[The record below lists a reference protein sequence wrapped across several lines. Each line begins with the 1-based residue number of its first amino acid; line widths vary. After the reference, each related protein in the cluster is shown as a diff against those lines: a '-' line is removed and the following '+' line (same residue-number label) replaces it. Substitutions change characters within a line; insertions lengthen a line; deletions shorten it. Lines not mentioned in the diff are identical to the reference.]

1 MDALLGLA
9 GLAVGG
15 LVAAGLA
22 EAAARMWPPAFW
34 PVFAT
39 VGLWWGFVAFRQH
52 RARALAATRRKG
64 DFH

>member
-1 MDALLGLA
+1 MDALLALA
-9 GLAVGG
+9 GLAIGG

-22 EAAARMWPPAFW
+22 EAAALMWPPAFW

-39 VGLWWGFVAFRQH
+39 AAGWWAFVAWRQH
-52 RARALAATRRKG
+52 MARAQAATRRKG